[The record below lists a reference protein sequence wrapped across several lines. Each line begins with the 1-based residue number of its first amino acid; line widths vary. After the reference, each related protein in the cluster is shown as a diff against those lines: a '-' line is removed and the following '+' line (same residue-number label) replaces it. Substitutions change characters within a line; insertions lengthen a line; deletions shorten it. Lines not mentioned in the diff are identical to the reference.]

1 MMDIL
6 LEPLQYAFIQRA
18 LLTAVF
24 IGITG
29 AVMGS
34 FLLVKRWSLL
44 GDAISHAVLPGVA
57 LAYLW
62 GMPYFIGAVATA
74 LLTSVGISFVE
85 QHSRIKSDAAMGI
98 MFISAFALGLAII
111 SRAAGQVDLFHIM
124 FGNIL
129 GVSPSDLWVAAVTG
143 LLVLLVV
150 VLLYKELL
158 LWAFDPVAAE
168 VMGFPVRGLHYAM
181 MLLLSVTIVASLQAV
196 GIVLVVAML
205 ITPAA
210 TAFLLVRRFGPM
222 MVVASVLG
230 VTAAVIGLYL
240 SYYWNL
246 ASGAT
251 MVLVSTAMFFL
262 ALLLSPQEGL
272 LWQTLSRRRRALRVA
287 GEDYL
292 KVLHDLSAAGTEPVP
307 MALLAERMG
316 EPESLVRRRIQYL
329 QRQGFVAPAVAADG
343 TPAVALTGEGTMR
356 ARFII
361 RSHRLWE
368 RYLAEKGGM
377 PWHAV
382 HAEAHALEHL
392 TEPPELD
399 RMEEVLGY
407 PRHDPHGAP
416 IPTREGSLPD
426 DPSVPLTEAEPRT
439 PLTVVRVEDE
449 DPAVLRRLADLGI
462 VPGRRLEVKSGD
474 GDRVLVLVTGAE
486 HTLEPYLA
494 AEIFVRPAGSGNRS

>member
-1 MMDIL
+1 MDIL

-62 GMPYFIGAVATA
+62 GIPYFIGAVATA
-74 LLTSVGISFVE
+74 LMTAVGISFVE

-98 MFISAFALGLAII
+98 MFISAFAAGLAII

-129 GVSPSDLWVAAVTG
+129 GVSPGDLWVAAGTG

-210 TAFLLVRRFGPM
+210 TAFLLVKRFGPM
-222 MVVASVLG
+222 MAVAAVLG
-230 VTAAVIGLYL
+230 VTAAVVGLYL

-272 LWQTLSRRRRALRVA
+272 LWQTLSRRRRTLRVA

-292 KVLHDLSAAGTEPVP
+292 KMLHDLSAGGTEPVP
-307 MALLAERMG
+307 LAQLAQRMG
-316 EPESLVRRRIQYL
+316 EPENVARRRLQYL
-329 QRQGFVAPAVAADG
+329 LRHGYVEQAAAADG
-343 TPAVALTGEGTMR
+343 APAVALTEEGTMR

-382 HAEAHALEHL
+382 HVEAHALEHE
-392 TEPPELD
+392 TAPPEADL
-399 RMEEVLGY
+399 MEEVLGF
-407 PRHDPHGAP
+407 PQHDPHGAP
-416 IPTREGSLPD
+416 IPTREGRLPD
-426 DPSVPLTEAEPRT
+426 DPSVPLTEVEAGI

-449 DPAVLRRLADLGI
+449 DPAVLSRLADLGI
-462 VPGRRLEVKSGD
+462 VPGRRLELRSKGQD
-474 GDRVLVLVTGAE
+474 QVLVVANGAE
-486 HTLEPYLA
+486 HSLEPYLA
-494 AEIFVRPAGSGNRS
+494 AEIFVRPAGNGNRS